1 MPILDV
7 NNKDKVDKYNEFLKN
22 HNASV
27 MQDLRWGLVKSD
39 WITKAIYLEE
49 NDNIIA
55 CMTILLKKT
64 PIFNS
69 YLLYSPKGPVCDIT
83 DIDKVTKLVR
93 EVDILAKKY
102 KAYVLKFDP
111 ECIFSET
118 LKKLYIDSNFKVT
131 LDVHNIIQPRY
142 NMVLDIKDKKEEDL
156 LKQFSSK
163 TRYNIKVAIR
173 KGVTIRYSRDEEDLK
188 AFYELYKI
196 TTIRDNIG
204 CRSYD
209 YFKKMIYA
217 FTENEIRIYVAE
229 HEGDKLA
236 SAIAI
241 NYGKRIFYIYGASG
255 NEKRNLMPNYLM
267 QWEMIKWG
275 IENKCNNYDFG
286 GVFEF
291 TNENGLYKFKS
302 GFCKKEGATEYIGE
316 IDKVY
321 KPIVYFMYT
330 KLAHRLQRLK
340 KVIKKIIKM

>member
-7 NNKDKVDKYNEFLKN
+7 NDKEKVDKYNEFLRKN
-22 HNASV
+22 NASV

-39 WITKAIYLEE
+39 WITKAVYLEE

-55 CMTILLKKT
+55 SMTILLKKV

-83 DIDKVTKLVR
+83 NIDKVTKLVK
-93 EVDILAKKY
+93 EADILAREY

-111 ECIFSET
+111 ECIFSES
-118 LKKLYIDSNFKVT
+118 LKKLYIDNKFKVT
-131 LDVHNIIQPRY
+131 LDIHNIIQPRY

-156 LKQFSSK
+156 LKQFARK

-173 KGVTIRYSRDEEDLK
+173 NDVTIRYSRDEEDLK
-188 AFYELYKI
+188 TFYELYKT
-196 TTIRDNIG
+196 TTIRDKIG
-204 CRSYD
+204 RRPYE
-209 YFKKMIYA
+209 YFQKMLEA
-217 FTENEIRIYVAE
+217 FTENEIRIYIAE
-229 HEGDKLA
+229 HEEDKLA

-241 NYGKRIFYIYGASG
+241 NYGKKIFYIYGASS

-275 IENKCNNYDFG
+275 IENKCNKYDFG

-302 GFCKKEGATEYIGE
+302 GFCKKEGATKYIGE

-321 KPIVYFMYT
+321 KPVIYFIYT

-340 KVIKKIIKM
+340 KIIKGWTSL